1 MFLKLSTIKPHA
13 VLVYVRLKDSKDGRI
28 KVVAFECVVDDVT
41 YRRYLRRM
49 VDVIK
54 RDIGID
60 VSEENVEDWLEK
72 RDYAGVYDELKEM
85 YLSYLLQDAK
95 RIVLASRRFTEPIEE
110 LSDVA
115 RKKVDRGG
123 TKECNFR

>member
-1 MFLKLSTIKPHA
+1 MARVDVKPHA

-41 YRRYLRRM
+41 YRKYLRRM
-49 VDVIK
+49 VGVVK
-54 RDIGID
+54 QDIGID

-72 RDYAGVYDELKEM
+72 HDYDGVYDELKEM

-95 RIVLASRRFTEPIEE
+95 WIVLASRRFTEPIEA
-110 LSDVA
+110 LSDVV
-115 RKKVDRGG
+115 RKKINRGSL
-123 TKECNFR
+123 KECNFR